1 MKLKQ
6 TNIFLIIVKE
16 LLKSKIL
23 FIAIF
28 GILFWS
34 CKAQEVNSK
43 DLKKIEPTHIIN
55 NEKIIKILEDLEQ
68 KKELFSNKSDCIY
81 LDFKKYQSDDFLILA
96 TQLSFLDYKILSYNN
111 KKKLKGYFHYDGKI
125 VLLYG
130 YLDKSLFI
138 ANGLKVK
145 NITKSSYKVDKD
157 HPPISLHLNFIKF
170 HLKNNQLTQE

>member
-1 MKLKQ
+1 MK
-6 TNIFLIIVKE
+6 VKE

-34 CKAQEVNSK
+34 CKAQEINSK

-55 NEKIIKILEDLEQ
+55 NEKIIEILDNLEE
-68 KKELFSNKSDCIY
+68 KKELFSNKSECIY

-96 TQLSFLDYKILSYNN
+96 TQLSFLDYKILSHNN
-111 KKKLKGYFHYDGKI
+111 KRKLRGYFHYHGKV
-125 VLLYG
+125 VLLHG
-130 YLDKSLFI
+130 YVDKSLFI
-138 ANGLKVK
+138 ANAIKVI

-157 HPPISLHLNFIKF
+157 HPPIFLHLNFIKF
-170 HLKNNQLTQE
+170 HLENNLLTQE